1 MEVASTK
8 CGSDE
13 KLANAVQRGAVLKKG
28 KKGLEMYYFPNEVVG
43 NRKEFEAAETCTRLQ
58 ERTEEF
64 AGNFGESVKSFFGND
79 LQVLADMTHTPS
91 CGMQAITNGDATPGA
106 VHLDFAPLTDK
117 KKRLETAIKI
127 AEKMTEA
134 CQKVHRLP
142 DRVAKSAIDLSE
154 HMQKAELG
162 RNDLDF
168 MLKYKKTSA
177 GEELDCGRLVAATN
191 TADTLVN
198 KLIEE
203 VRVCKALLGTM
214 KS

>member
-13 KLANAVQRGAVLKKG
+13 KLANAVQRGAVIKKG

-79 LQVLADMTHTPS
+79 LQMLADMTHTPS

-117 KKRLETAIKI
+117 KNDWRRRS
-127 AEKMTEA
+127 
-134 CQKVHRLP
+134 RLP
-142 DRVAKSAIDLSE
+142 R
-154 HMQKAELG
+154 
-162 RNDLDF
+162 R
-168 MLKYKKTSA
+168 
-177 GEELDCGRLVAATN
+177 
-191 TADTLVN
+191 
-198 KLIEE
+198 
-203 VRVCKALLGTM
+203 
-214 KS
+214 